1 MTAHKHGESSCPIE
15 TTLEV
20 LGGKWKGMVLHRLIF
35 GTLRFN
41 ELRRLLPHV
50 TQRMLTRQLRELER
64 DGVIRRRVY
73 AEVPPRVEYSLSE
86 FGLSL
91 KPILLMMGEWGT
103 VYQDKVRKIKMSAP
117 AAESSGRLNVPLSRR
132 AGGVSSED
140 HELLTKR

>member
-1 MTAHKHGESSCPIE
+1 MSKHSKHEFGCPIE
-15 TTLEV
+15 TTLDV

-86 FGLSL
+86 FGESL
-91 KPILLMMGEWGT
+91 KPILLMMGEWGAS
-103 VYQDKVRKIKMSAP
+103 YQDKLRKMKMSAP
-117 AAESSGRLNVPLSRR
+117 ASAAAMPTLRTPR
-132 AGGVSSED
+132 
-140 HELLTKR
+140 

>member
-1 MTAHKHGESSCPIE
+1 MARHKNDEFGCPIE

-64 DGVIRRRVY
+64 DGVIHRRVY

-91 KPILLMMGEWGT
+91 KPILLMMGDWGAA
-103 VYQDKVRKIKMSAP
+103 YQDKVRKMKMSAP
-117 AAESSGRLNVPLSRR
+117 APATGGRLAIAASQHAATGQV
-132 AGGVSSED
+132 GGG
-140 HELLTKR
+140 KR

>member
-1 MTAHKHGESSCPIE
+1 MAGHTHGEFACPIE

-35 GTLRFN
+35 GTRRFN

-91 KPILLMMGEWGT
+91 KPILLMMGDWGAA
-103 VYQDKVRKIKMSAP
+103 YQDKVRKMKMSAP
-117 AAESSGRLNVPLSRR
+117 APGTGGRLAAAASQQATANR
-132 AGGVSSED
+132 
-140 HELLTKR
+140 T

>member
-1 MTAHKHGESSCPIE
+1 MDHGAREMTGHRHGEYGCPIE

-35 GTLRFN
+35 GTLRFS
-41 ELRRLLPHV
+41 ELRRMLPHV

-91 KPILLMMGEWGT
+91 KPILLLMGDWGS
-103 VYQDKVRKIKMSAP
+103 VYQDKLRKMKMSAP
-117 AAESSGRLNVPLSRR
+117 PPEAGGRLQA
-132 AGGVSSED
+132 AG
-140 HELLTKR
+140 KR

>member
-1 MTAHKHGESSCPIE
+1 MAHKHGESYCPIE

-86 FGLSL
+86 FGESL
-91 KPILLMMGEWGT
+91 KPILLMMGEWGAA
-103 VYQDKVRKIKMSAP
+103 YQGKLRQMKMSAP
-117 AAESSGRLNVPLSRR
+117 APRTGGQLGASARAASRAPAEEP
-132 AGGVSSED
+132 
-140 HELLTKR
+140 

>member
-1 MTAHKHGESSCPIE
+1 MAGHRHESGCPIE
-15 TTLEV
+15 TTLDV
-20 LGGKWKGMVLHRLIF
+20 LGGKWKGRVLHRLLF

-86 FGLSL
+86 FGESL
-91 KPILLMMGEWGT
+91 KPILVMMEEWGES
-103 VYQDKVRKIKMSAP
+103 YQDTLRKMKMNAP
-117 AAESSGRLNVPLSRR
+117 LPGTGGRLAAAASQPRARAAGRDPSRPR
-132 AGGVSSED
+132 Q
-140 HELLTKR
+140 T

>member
-1 MTAHKHGESSCPIE
+1 MSAHTHGEFGCPIE
-15 TTLEV
+15 TTLDV
-20 LGGKWKGMVLHRLIF
+20 LGGKWKGMVLHRLMF

-86 FGLSL
+86 FGDSL
-91 KPILLMMGEWGT
+91 RPVLAMMGDWGAA
-103 VYQDKVRKIKMSAP
+103 YQDKVRKMKMSAP
-117 AAESSGRLNVPLSRR
+117 APGSGGRLGHGAASGEHPRR
-132 AGGVSSED
+132 
-140 HELLTKR
+140 

>member
-1 MTAHKHGESSCPIE
+1 MAGHRHAEYGCPIE

-64 DGVIRRRVY
+64 DGVIRRRVF

-91 KPILLMMGEWGT
+91 KPILLMMGDWGAE
-103 VYQDKVRKIKMSAP
+103 YQDQVRKMKMGAPTP
-117 AAESSGRLNVPLSRR
+117 AAGGRLR
-132 AGGVSSED
+132 AGNGSAAPGP
-140 HELLTKR
+140 R

>member
-1 MTAHKHGESSCPIE
+1 MGGHKHHEFSCPIE
-15 TTLEV
+15 TTLDV

-86 FGLSL
+86 FGESL
-91 KPILLMMGEWGT
+91 KPILLMMGDWGA
-103 VYQDKVRKIKMSAP
+103 VYQDKLRKMKMNAPAP
-117 AAESSGRLNVPLSRR
+117 AAGGRLATAPK
-132 AGGVSSED
+132 A
-140 HELLTKR
+140 

>member
-1 MTAHKHGESSCPIE
+1 MSGHKHGEVGCPIE
-15 TTLEV
+15 AALEV
-20 LGGKWKGMVLHRLIF
+20 LGGKWKGMVLHRLMF

-86 FGLSL
+86 FGESL
-91 KPILLMMGEWGT
+91 KPILLMMGEWGAM
-103 VYQDKVRKIKMSAP
+103 YQDKIRKMKMSAP
-117 AAESSGRLNVPLSRR
+117 ALAAGGRLRSP
-132 AGGVSSED
+132 
-140 HELLTKR
+140 

>member
-1 MTAHKHGESSCPIE
+1 
-15 TTLEV
+15 
-20 LGGKWKGMVLHRLIF
+20 MVLHRLIF

-91 KPILLMMGEWGT
+91 KPILLMMGDWGSA
-103 VYQDKVRKIKMSAP
+103 YQDKVRKMKMNAP
-117 AAESSGRLNVPLSRR
+117 APGAGGRLAAAASQQAAAEVAVSRR
-132 AGGVSSED
+132 
-140 HELLTKR
+140 